1 MLSWEMFY
9 KEHLIYQTSVQK
21 VGALLSLNNAPK
33 EQLKEL
39 VSVQSQGQVENVYT
53 GILAKMKKV
62 CNCKTHICYRVLY
75 YSSHGSYKQ
84 SKVNR

>member
-21 VGALLSLNNAPK
+21 VGALLSLNNA
-33 EQLKEL
+33 LKEF
-39 VSVQSQGQVENVYT
+39 VSVQSQGQMENIYT
-53 GILAKMKKV
+53 DILAKMKKV
-62 CNCKTHICYRVLY
+62 CNCKTHIHCRILY

>member
-62 CNCKTHICYRVLY
+62 CNRKTHICYRVLY